1 MQKII
6 IIFIILSIGA
16 NFRANAQANEIQQLL
31 LNVEKLSQLKKI
43 LSNMKKGYQILSTGY
58 NTIEDLSKGNFNL
71 HKAFLDGLLEVSPE
85 VREYKKIA
93 YIIQYQLILVEEYKS
108 AYARFKQD
116 GNFSAEE
123 LYYFAS
129 VYDRL
134 FEQSLNNLNDL
145 TTVITAGKLRMSDD
159 ERLQVIDSIF
169 WDMQDKLLFLRHFNN
184 NTTILAVQ
192 RARDNND
199 ARTIKEIYGLTY

>member
-6 IIFIILSIGA
+6 VIFILLSIGA
-16 NFRANAQANEIQQLL
+16 NFSANAQANEIQQLL

-71 HKAFLDGLLEVSPE
+71 HKTFLDGLLAVSPE

-93 YIIQYQLILVEEYKS
+93 DIINYQLILVEEYKT
-108 AYARFKQD
+108 AIGRFRQD
-116 GNFSAEE
+116 GNFSGEE
-123 LYYFAS
+123 LDYLER
-129 VYDRL
+129 VYDKL
-134 FEQSLNNLNDL
+134 FEQSLENLNDL
-145 TTVITAGKLRMSDD
+145 TNVITAGKLRMSDD
-159 ERLQVIDSIF
+159 ERLQAIDYIY
-169 WDMQDKLLFLRHFNN
+169 WDMQDKLLFLQNFNN
-184 NTTILAVQ
+184 NTTILAIQ

-199 ARTIKEIYGLTY
+199 VLTIKEIYGLTY